1 MYNTMTT
8 TITTNIITTGY
19 LLDIY
24 HTKYKIILWIKE
36 VYKTSKKTMNILES
50 FFHLCCIRLKIRI
63 KIITKK

>member
-36 VYKTSKKTMNILES
+36 VYKKVKRLEYPWS
-50 FFHLCCIRLKIRI
+50 PFHLCCIRLKIRI